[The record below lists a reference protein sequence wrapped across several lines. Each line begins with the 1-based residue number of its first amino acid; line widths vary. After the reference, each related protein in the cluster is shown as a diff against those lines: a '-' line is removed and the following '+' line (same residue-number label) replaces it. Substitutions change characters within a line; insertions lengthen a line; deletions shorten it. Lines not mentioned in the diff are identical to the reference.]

1 MHIAWK
7 YLKYKAMEENKSIL
21 SPRKSLFYDNVCLS
35 PKEQID
41 LHRQSFWELTF
52 IVLGSGIRLIG
63 DTSEFFQAEEVIMI
77 PPGIPHCWYFDCND
91 TGNDGKIH
99 NITVTFSDTFL
110 NNCQSSFPELSLS
123 VSKLKNIH
131 EAVKYNK
138 PTTTLIVSI
147 LKEMKNQDDVEQL
160 SSMIKLLPLL
170 ASTTTIQTVGK
181 YQKRNKK
188 QERLNMIRIYVTCNL
203 SRNISL
209 DDIAHHV
216 GMNKPAFCTFFKLAT
231 GKTFITYLNEC
242 RIERV
247 CQLLKEKKLSISE
260 ICYAAGFTDIP
271 YFNRVFKK
279 NKGCTPSAYR
289 NQS

>member
-181 YQKRNKK
+181 YQKKY
-188 QERLNMIRIYVTCNL
+188 I
-203 SRNISL
+203 
-209 DDIAHHV
+209 D
-216 GMNKPAFCTFFKLAT
+216 TFFKCQYTLLIIYDY
-231 GKTFITYLNEC
+231 F
-242 RIERV
+242 RIFLTESPV
-247 CQLLKEKKLSISE
+247 PDIPVLLRSLSIS
-260 ICYAAGFTDIP
+260 GLP
-271 YFNRVFKK
+271 LL
-279 NKGCTPSAYR
+279 PSG
-289 NQS
+289 